1 MTININRYKQFFTP
15 EKYSQIL
22 VERIDLDTKPKKVID
37 LTMGEGSLLKEGLK
51 VWNEAKFF
59 GNDIDKECCNKVQNI
74 IPNIKCF
81 NKDIFVNSDMNFLIK
96 NIGKV
101 DICLGNPP
109 FHLIEQTKDSIELLQ
124 LYYLK
129 KYYKFVHIPAEIL
142 FILQTFKIL
151 KRDGILSVILPDGFF
166 VNNTLKEFRK
176 FLIAKYKIL
185 EIIELPN
192 EIFKYTKAKTHILI
206 LQKTSPTSNII
217 KLSHIHSNDVINITI
232 EEAYNRMDYSFYRD
246 NHLNFTYKKLSDC
259 EDIKVFRGKQKF
271 LLRDVEESWILHTTS
286 FKNGNIFNSPLST
299 TNKIKQYS
307 DRIAFKDDI
316 IIPRVG
322 TNILG
327 KVGVVKSGY
336 FVATDCIFVI
346 RTNNDKDRE
355 DILYTLKSEFG
366 RDWIKSISKGVGAR
380 HITLQDIANLPILE
394 KKFKR

>member
-15 EKYSQIL
+15 EKYSQVL
-22 VERIDLDTKPKKVID
+22 VERIDLTKKPKKIID

-59 GNDIDKECCNKVQNI
+59 GNDIDKECCNKVKNI
-74 IPNIKCF
+74 IPHIKCF
-81 NKDIFVNSDMNFLIK
+81 NKDIFINSDMNFLIK
-96 NIGKV
+96 HIGKV

-109 FHLIEQTKDSIELLQ
+109 FYLINQTNDSIELLK
-124 LYYLK
+124 LYSLE
-129 KYYKFVHIPAEIL
+129 KYYKSTHIPAEVL
-142 FILQTFKIL
+142 FILQTLKIL
-151 KRDGILSVILPDGFF
+151 KKNGILSVILPDGFF
-166 VNNTLKEFRK
+166 VNNTLTEFRK
-176 FLIAKYKIL
+176 FLIRKYKIL

-206 LQKTSPTSNII
+206 LQNTSPISNII
-217 KLSHIHSNDVINITI
+217 KLSHIHNNDIINITI

-246 NHLNFTYKKLSDC
+246 NHLDFTYKKLSDC

-271 LLRDVEESWILHTTS
+271 LLRDVDESWILHTTS
-286 FKNGNIFNSPLST
+286 FRNGNIFKSTLST
-299 TNKIKQYS
+299 TSKIKQYS
-307 DRIAFKDDI
+307 NRIAYQDDI

-327 KVGVVKSGY
+327 KVGIVKSGY
-336 FVATDCIFVI
+336 FVATDCVFVI
-346 RTNNDKDRE
+346 RTKDIKDRE
-355 DILYTLKSEFG
+355 NILYTLKSEFG

-394 KKFKR
+394 KEI